1 MKIPESNKEQQLILH
16 APVWKMMWQ
25 LSWPAVVAMVLYGM
39 NVVVDGVFVG
49 HFVGESALAGV
60 TVVYPMT
67 QIPLGLGSLIGVGAG
82 SLLSILLGQK
92 AVEKQARLLGNVNAL
107 ILFTGVLTTALGLVF
122 LDPLLRLLGASGSE
136 LRYGADY
143 ISTALYCSIFWIG
156 GLAYNMIVRAEGK
169 MATAAWMMGAGLGI
183 NILFNYI
190 LMGILKTGVK
200 GAAWGTN
207 IGMLVYA
214 LLFFIYCGRGK
225 ASFKT
230 NLCRLCLDRSMAGE
244 MLGLGFPS
252 FLLAIM
258 YVIQSLVIMRSLNT
272 YGTPADLALYGSV
285 FRLFNLFL
293 TPIYGLMRALQPA
306 VGINFGAGR
315 PDRVI
320 RSFKVFAL
328 AALLLMLPLWLVTF
342 AMPETMLSLMLPDRV
357 FQAADIAN
365 FRIFI
370 SVAPFLPIMFMA
382 MTFWPAIKK
391 PKPAGILGIVRQ
403 ALLYIP
409 AMILLPKYFGIGWIY
424 RGSFLIDLLL
434 SGLVLLLIAGEFKKL
449 RQSGA
454 AGGRRGGADADDE
467 AV

>member
-1 MKIPESNKEQQLILH
+1 MNTLEPNKEQQLILH
-16 APVWKMMWQ
+16 APVWKMMWH
-25 LSWPAVVAMVLYGM
+25 LSWPAVVAMVLYGL
-39 NVVVDGVFVG
+39 NVVVDGIFVG
-49 HFVGESALAGV
+49 RFVGESALAGV

-82 SLLSILLGQK
+82 SFLSILLGQK
-92 AVEKQARLLGNVNAL
+92 AVEKQARLMGTANAL
-107 ILFTGVLTTALGLVF
+107 ILIAGLLTTALGLLF
-122 LDPLLRLLGASGSE
+122 LDPLLRMLGAAGSE
-136 LRYGADY
+136 LQYGADY
-143 ISTALYCSIFWIG
+143 IRIALYGSIFWIG

-190 LMGILKTGVK
+190 LMGILNTGVK

-207 IGMLVYA
+207 IGMFVYA

-230 NLCRLCLDRSMAGE
+230 NLWRIRLESGVAKE
-244 MLGLGFPS
+244 ILGLGFPS
-252 FLLAIM
+252 FLMAIM

-306 VGINFGAGR
+306 IGINYGAGN

-328 AALLLMLPLWLVTF
+328 AALLLMLPLWLLTF
-342 AMPETMLSLMLPDRV
+342 IMPETMLGLMLPDRV
-357 FQAADIAN
+357 FQAANIVN

-370 SVAPFLPIMFMA
+370 SVAPFLPILFMA

-391 PKPAGILGIVRQ
+391 PKPAGILGIARQ
-403 ALLYIP
+403 VLLYIP

-434 SGLVLLLIAGEFKKL
+434 CGLVLLLIAGEFKQL

-454 AGGRRGGADADDE
+454 AGSGTAGQS
-467 AV
+467 V